1 MMTTV
6 TKHLGKIEHRF
17 VADDQWRIDGQ
28 AATDFLHDCATQNEP
43 VSILGTA
50 ISYVHLLD
58 FLDAERVELR
68 LPAGSAA
75 METGGYKGRS
85 REVAKRSCTGRSLP
99 GLVSSRSGSF
109 ANMACAN

>member
-6 TKHLGKIEHRF
+6 TKHLCKIEHRF

-50 ISYVHLLD
+50 FSYVHLLD
-58 FLDAERVELR
+58 FLDTERVEFR

-75 METGGYKGRS
+75 METDG
-85 REVAKRSCTGRSLP
+85 
-99 GLVSSRSGSF
+99 
-109 ANMACAN
+109 